1 MSDYKNTLNL
11 PRTDFP
17 MKANLP
23 QREPEILR
31 RWQSGDIYGLI
42 RTARTGKPKF
52 LLQDGPPYANGNI
65 HIGHAVNKILKDMVV
80 KSRGLGG
87 MDAPYIPGWDCHGLP
102 IEQQVEKKIGKAGRK
117 VDAQTFRAACR
128 AYAQEQVNHQREDF
142 QRLGVLGDWDRPYLT
157 MDTRY
162 EGDQLR
168 ALAEIIRRGH
178 LYKGLKPVHWC
189 LDCGS
194 ALAEAEVEYQDR
206 VSPSVYVMFP
216 AADAKELLA
225 RMRAGSSSGEGQ
237 VSVLI
242 WTTTPWT
249 LPANQAV
256 AVNKDF
262 DYVLVE
268 VTVHGSH
275 QRILVAA
282 GLRDAVLEQCGLKE
296 SPVRTVA
303 QAKGSDL
310 AGLKLHH
317 PFYQR
322 IVPIV
327 LGEHVTLDEGTGAV
341 HTAPGHGQEDFVL
354 GMQYKLTV
362 DNPVDSHGV
371 FVPATELFAGEHV
384 FKANF
389 HIIEVLRERGRLL
402 QHASY
407 KHSYPHCWRHKTPV
421 IFRATPQW
429 FIGMDQKNAVSPLTL
444 REQALEEI
452 KGVTWTP
459 GWGQQRIEGM
469 VANRPDWCVSR
480 QRTWGVPIALFVHKH
495 SGERHPRSV
504 ELLEA
509 IAQRVDKDGIDAWF
523 EMDAAELLGKD
534 ATQYEKVTDIL
545 DVWFD
550 SGMVHYCVGEKR
562 LDWGPPRQADLYLE
576 GSDQHRGWFQS
587 SLLTSVAMRGKAPY
601 KGVLTH
607 GFTVDEQGRKMSK
620 SLGNVVAPQQVIQH
634 LGADVLR
641 LWVAATDY
649 SGELSVSDNILR
661 HMAEAYR
668 KMRNTLRYLLANLY
682 DFDPDRDQLAPETLL
697 ALDQWLLACAVRLDA
712 EIQDAYKNFQFH
724 LIYQKIYGFCV
735 VDLSN
740 FYLDVIKDREYTTQA
755 ASRARHSCQTAMYH
769 VAEAMLR
776 WLAPIL
782 SFTAE
787 EAWQYMPGKRE
798 TSVFLA
804 EWHQLPDGTNERR
817 AEWATLMQ
825 VRDTVR
831 KELEKLRIAG
841 SIGSSLD
848 AEVDLYC
855 DAPLPATIRDTVG
868 DELRFVLITSD
879 ARLHD
884 GNKRPSHAV
893 ESEWLPQMLWVVVR
907 PSNHVKCARC
917 WHHRRDV
924 GAHPKHPG
932 LCSRCVE
939 NVAGRGETRRFA

>member
-23 QREPEILR
+23 AREPEMLKH
-31 RWQSGDIYGLI
+31 WQEQDVYQLIRAARKQARERGDIFI
-42 RTARTGKPKF
+42 
-52 LLQDGPPYANGNI
+52 LQDGPPYANGNI

-80 KSRGLGG
+80 KSRSLDGL
-87 MDAPYIPGWDCHGLP
+87 DAPYVPGWDCHGLP
-102 IEQQVEKKIGKAGRK
+102 IEQQVEKKIGKAGQK
-117 VDAQTFRAACR
+117 VDAKTFRAACR
-128 AYAQEQVNHQREDF
+128 AYAQEQVNKQREDF
-142 QRLGVLGDWDRPYLT
+142 KRLGVLGDWDHPYLT
-157 MDTRY
+157 MDARY

-194 ALAEAEVEYQDR
+194 ALAEAEVEYEDR

-216 AADAKELLA
+216 AENEQEFLA
-225 RMRAGSSSGEGQ
+225 RMQTGKFPGEGPI
-237 VSVLI
+237 SVLI

-256 AVNKDF
+256 ALRPGYTE
-262 DYVLVE
+262 YVLLQIKVNGE
-268 VTVHGSH
+268 PK
-275 QRILVAA
+275 RILVAA
-282 GLRDAVLEQCGLKE
+282 ALEDE
-296 SPVRTVA
+296 VA
-303 QAKGSDL
+303 RKCDFSIDGIAARASGVDL
-310 AGLKLHH
+310 AGLKLKH
-317 PFYQR
+317 PFYDR
-322 IVPIV
+322 TVPIV

-354 GMQYKLTV
+354 GMQYKLPV

-371 FVPATELFAGEHV
+371 FVPGTELFAGEHV
-384 FKANF
+384 FKANM

-402 QHASY
+402 HHAPY

-429 FIGMDQKNAVSPLTL
+429 FIGMDQNDLRRDALT
-444 REQALEEI
+444 EI
-452 KGVTWTP
+452 RRVAWTP
-459 GWGQQRIEGM
+459 GWGEQRIEGM
-469 VANRPDWCVSR
+469 VANRPDWCISR
-480 QRTWGVPIALFVHKH
+480 QRTWGVPIALFTDRENGVL
-495 SGERHPRSV
+495 HPRTA

-509 IAQRVDKDGIDAWF
+509 IAKRVDKDGIDAWF
-523 EMDAAELLGKD
+523 RMEAAELLGGD
-534 ATQYEKVTDIL
+534 ASRYEKVRDIL

-550 SGMVHYCVGEKR
+550 SGVVHYCVGEKR
-562 LDWGPPRQADLYLE
+562 LGIGEHQKADLYLE

-620 SLGNVVAPQQVIQH
+620 SLGNVISPQDVIKH

-649 SGELSVSDNILR
+649 SGELSVSGTILE

-682 DFDPDRDQLAPETLL
+682 DFDPGRDALPPENML
-697 ALDQWLLACAVRLDA
+697 ALDRWLLARAARLQEEVRG
-712 EIQDAYKNFQFH
+712 AYTDYQFH

-735 VDLSN
+735 VDLSS
-740 FYLDVIKDREYTTQA
+740 FYLDVIKDREYTMQA
-755 ASRARHSCQTAMYH
+755 NSRGRRSCQTAMYH
-769 VAEAMLR
+769 VAEAMVR

-787 EAWQYMPGKRE
+787 EAWQFLPGRRE
-798 TSVFLA
+798 ATVFLA
-804 EWHQLPDGTNERR
+804 EWHTLPTVADERR
-817 AEWATLMQ
+817 AEWVTLSQM
-825 VRDTVR
+825 RDTVR
-831 KELEKLRIAG
+831 KELERLRVAG
-841 SIGSSLD
+841 NIGSSLD

-855 DAPLPATIRDTVG
+855 DAPLSETIHDTVG
-868 DELRFVLITSD
+868 DELRFALITSE
-879 ARLHD
+879 AHLH
-884 GNKRPSHAV
+884 PSHERPQSAV
-893 ESEWLPQMLWVVVR
+893 VSDWLPGLWVAVR
-907 PSNHVKCARC
+907 PSNHAKCARC

-924 GAHPKHPG
+924 GTHPEHPE
-932 LCSRCVE
+932 LCGRCVE
-939 NVAGRGETRRFA
+939 NVTGQGETRRFA

>member
-23 QREPEILR
+23 AREPEMLKHWQDNDVYQMIRAARAGKR
-31 RWQSGDIYGLI
+31 RFI
-42 RTARTGKPKF
+42 
-52 LLQDGPPYANGNI
+52 LQDGPPYANGNI

-80 KSRGLGG
+80 KSRTLGG
-87 MDAPYIPGWDCHGLP
+87 LDAPYVPGWDCHGLP
-102 IEQQVEKKIGKAGRK
+102 IEQQVEKKIGKAGQK
-117 VDAQTFRAACR
+117 VDAKTFRAACR
-128 AYAQEQVNHQREDF
+128 AYAQEQVNKQREDF
-142 QRLGVLGDWDRPYLT
+142 QRLGVFGDWQHPYLT
-157 MDTRY
+157 MDSSY
-162 EGDQLR
+162 EGNQLR

-194 ALAEAEVEYQDR
+194 ALAEAEVEYEDNI
-206 VSPSVYVMFP
+206 SPSIYVMFP
-216 AADAKELLA
+216 VMDEKAFLAKMQPGRSL
-225 RMRAGSSSGEGQ
+225 GEGP

-256 AVNKDF
+256 TLNKDF
-262 DYVLVE
+262 DYVLIQ
-268 VTVHGSH
+268 VTVEGVP
-275 QRILVAA
+275 QRILLA
-282 GLRDAVLEQCGLKE
+282 GGLLNAVLEGCGIKDAYLGALAHA
-296 SPVRTVA
+296 SGA
-303 QAKGSDL
+303 DL

-322 IVPIV
+322 IVPMV

-341 HTAPGHGQEDFVL
+341 HTAPGHGQEDFVVGL
-354 GMQYKLTV
+354 KYGLKV

-371 FVPATELFAGEHV
+371 FVPGTELFAGEQV
-384 FKANF
+384 FKANA
-389 HIIEVLRERGRLL
+389 HIVEVLRERGKLL
-402 QHASY
+402 QHAPY

-429 FIGMDQKNAVSPLTL
+429 FIGMDQNGL
-444 REQALEEI
+444 RTQALVEI
-452 KGVTWTP
+452 KQVHWTP
-459 GWGQQRIEGM
+459 GWGEQRIEGM

-550 SGMVHYCVGEKR
+550 SGMVHYCVGEKC
-562 LDWGPPRQADLYLE
+562 LGIAAEQKADLYLE

-649 SGELSVSDNILR
+649 SGELAVSGNILQ

-682 DFDPDRDQLAPETLL
+682 DFDPGRDALPPENML
-697 ALDQWLLACAVRLDA
+697 ALDRWLLARTARLQ
-712 EIQDAYKNFQFH
+712 EELRGAYANYQFH
-724 LIYQKIYGFCV
+724 LIYQQIYGFCV
-735 VDLSN
+735 VDLSS
-740 FYLDVIKDREYTTQA
+740 FYLDVIKDREYTMQA
-755 ASRARHSCQTAMYH
+755 NSCGRRSCQTAMYH
-769 VAEAMLR
+769 VAEAMVR

-787 EAWQYMPGKRE
+787 EAWQFLPGKRE
-798 TSVFLA
+798 ATVFLA
-804 EWHQLPDGTNERR
+804 EWHTLPTVADERR
-817 AEWATLMQ
+817 AEWATLSQ

-831 KELEKLRIAG
+831 KELERLRIEG
-841 SIGSSLD
+841 NIGSSLD

-855 DAPLPATIRDTVG
+855 DAPLSETIHETVG
-868 DELRFVLITSD
+868 DELRFALIASE
-879 ARLHD
+879 ARLHP
-884 GNKRPSHAV
+884 NHERPQDAAV
-893 ESEWLPQMLWVVVR
+893 SDRLPGLWVAVR
-907 PSNHVKCARC
+907 PSNHAKCARC
-917 WHHRRDV
+917 WHHRHDV
-924 GAHPKHPG
+924 GTHP
-932 LCSRCVE
+932 
-939 NVAGRGETRRFA
+939 